1 MGHSLDLPA
10 GKLNLIHKGASKLNE
25 RRKRGLGEHNVHL
38 AKQALS
44 PRRLMVAVKA
54 EAGEAFFPHGRP
66 AKHWDSRNETKS
78 EIQ

>member
-10 GKLNLIHKGASKLNE
+10 GKLNLIHTGAWRLNQ

-38 AKQALS
+38 AQEALS

-54 EAGEAFFPHGRP
+54 EAGEALLPHGGP
-66 AKHWDSRNETKS
+66 GKHLNGRCLLAP
-78 EIQ
+78 